1 MHKGPKKPKPR
12 REPSEAGTPPVFELL
27 KLPLLMLY
35 CL

>member
-1 MHKGPKKPKPR
+1 MHKGSKKPKLC
-12 REPSEAGTPPVFELL
+12 REPSEAGTPPVFELI